1 MWRGE
6 SFDADTMR
14 RARWVRA
21 LFACFGEKVSH
32 MIRMHLLA
40 VLGLVACGG
49 LAVSHAAGQEPKK
62 QTKPAEASNPVVQ
75 GGTGKVARTPLDLT
89 VQEYV
94 IAKKPSELF
103 DDKEGMKKLIEQVKA
118 DSQRDLRE
126 LNFGDPRLARMLHG
140 VLASI
145 ALIEADLDTAQ
156 GHYDKMR
163 ELDQIASSKPLNGVV
178 MMAAA
183 RAMKGAGM
191 DAAKAEPAFEA
202 DFRTK
207 MNAMDWSVVGP
218 QVMAD
223 RRSAELLTESFL
235 RERLPSAYDP
245 GWDSK
250 TGKLDIKFVHG
261 LIGMRAS
268 LELMVPMTP
277 AAIRVYNEL
286 TNRNEGP
293 LPDIWDERQI
303 SLTGQEGGS
312 PVVVATWGFGVD
324 ASALGAGAWTNPGE
338 QANGIDDD
346 GDGFVDNIHGLA
358 WDQMWNVS
366 PDLLMSL
373 IDVRCEPQLVHQMAG
388 GNFDEFADLHT
399 TPRRIVMQ
407 RYMQRLQIPQR
418 QTLQRDMNIMM
429 LRAQG
434 THAAS
439 VILAGNPYAKVQSV
453 RLGYEDF
460 RRPGS
465 VPSIEASE
473 RGAQAIRAAAAAARK
488 AGVRVVHIGWQLSLN
503 DIVAMLEQ
511 HGVGDDERD
520 RLRIGSP
527 IFRPIRLAMEEVIRN
542 YPEILFVG
550 GVDSTRQY
558 ESNVN
563 DAVPTQFL
571 LPNFVVI
578 NNVNGNGLPN
588 KFTSKVPLFTLFAK
602 GRDVQ
607 GVVPSTTPGG
617 EPSVMSGPNVASA
630 QGANLAAKIL
640 ALHPSLR
647 PDQVVDLMK
656 RGGHQLPRNKE
667 GMLMVDPRRTLE
679 LAKQGQ

>member
-312 PVVVATWGFGVD
+312 PVVVASRPT
-324 ASALGAGAWTNPGE
+324 ASMMTATA
-338 QANGIDDD
+338 
-346 GDGFVDNIHGLA
+346 
-358 WDQMWNVS
+358 
-366 PDLLMSL
+366 SL
-373 IDVRCEPQLVHQMAG
+373 
-388 GNFDEFADLHT
+388 T
-399 TPRRIVMQ
+399 T
-407 RYMQRLQIPQR
+407 
-418 QTLQRDMNIMM
+418 
-429 LRAQG
+429 
-434 THAAS
+434 
-439 VILAGNPYAKVQSV
+439 
-453 RLGYEDF
+453 
-460 RRPGS
+460 
-465 VPSIEASE
+465 
-473 RGAQAIRAAAAAARK
+473 
-488 AGVRVVHIGWQLSLN
+488 
-503 DIVAMLEQ
+503 
-511 HGVGDDERD
+511 
-520 RLRIGSP
+520 
-527 IFRPIRLAMEEVIRN
+527 
-542 YPEILFVG
+542 
-550 GVDSTRQY
+550 ST
-558 ESNVN
+558 
-563 DAVPTQFL
+563 
-571 LPNFVVI
+571 
-578 NNVNGNGLPN
+578 GLPGTRCGTCRP
-588 KFTSKVPLFTLFAK
+588 TS
-602 GRDVQ
+602 
-607 GVVPSTTPGG
+607 
-617 EPSVMSGPNVASA
+617 
-630 QGANLAAKIL
+630 
-640 ALHPSLR
+640 
-647 PDQVVDLMK
+647 
-656 RGGHQLPRNKE
+656 
-667 GMLMVDPRRTLE
+667 
-679 LAKQGQ
+679 